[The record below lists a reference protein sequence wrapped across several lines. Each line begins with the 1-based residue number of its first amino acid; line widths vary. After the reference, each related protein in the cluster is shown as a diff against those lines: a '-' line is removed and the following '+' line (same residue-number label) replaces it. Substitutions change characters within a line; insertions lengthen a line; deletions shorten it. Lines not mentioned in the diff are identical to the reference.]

1 MDRFTFQTLLWSV
14 EFVILWSKKI
24 SNATPSHS
32 FSLQRLLNKEST
44 CSVPKKVGGEG
55 GGGGHTSI
63 YLTGMVADRDAR
75 VLKITFSFTISYSYC
90 MIVSGTKYSRMDQV
104 KFVERSLTKQLS
116 NFLKQPKKVAEISK
130 NQFQFQNSKFQKI
143 NSKIGQHRKRGFSH
157 ISNAY
162 K

>member
-1 MDRFTFQTLLWSV
+1 MKLLYCCGRDLFGLKTQV
-14 EFVILWSKKI
+14 TTHE
-24 SNATPSHS
+24 
-32 FSLQRLLNKEST
+32 
-44 CSVPKKVGGEG
+44 
-55 GGGGHTSI
+55 GHTSI

-90 MIVSGTKYSRMDQV
+90 MIVSGTQYSRMDQV

-143 NSKIGQHRKRGFSH
+143 DSKIGQHRERGFSH
-157 ISNAY
+157 ISNA
-162 K
+162 